1 MVFFT
6 ELIGKEVI
14 DNTGKTVGTLCDFV
28 FQDGTEFAPVTHIIF
43 LAKDKYKKKI
53 SWEYV
58 EGIKQ
63 QNGYLVYSI
72 VLNIA
77 SAEMQPLFVHE
88 TDLLAHELLD
98 KQIIDVSGVKVV
110 RVNDILLNKV
120 EAQFCITGV
129 CVGSTSFLRRLGVKQ
144 QLLGKILYKF
154 SSEKIIPWKSV
165 EPLETKEAKKET
177 KGQLHLKEAKNKI
190 AEMHP
195 GDLADLMEEL
205 SPKEQMLIFNRLDKK
220 TAAKTFVEAGPK
232 VQESFFKGLKI
243 NRLVDLLESMPP
255 HSAADVLGI
264 LEEQKAKVILAQMNA
279 QKAKQIHDLMQYPED
294 TAGGLMRTDY
304 FALRDTDTA
313 TKAVAHI
320 RKAKPSA
327 DKTHV
332 LLIIDQEHHLVG
344 TLSMRTL
351 LTAKPRQQL
360 KTFMKKKPL
369 VVFPQTTKQDLAT
382 ALEKYNFYMIPVVD
396 EQSTLKGIIT
406 ADQVLSEVIPKSW
419 IRRKF
424 ILKRAKRQK
433 RTEQKN
439 NSTETNGTVSEN
451 NQEKK

>member
-6 ELIGKEVI
+6 ELLQKAVI
-14 DNTGKTVGTLCDFV
+14 DKEGKTIGILCDLV
-28 FQDGTEFAPVTHIIF
+28 FQDGTEYAPVKYIVF
-43 LAKDKYKKKI
+43 LAKDKYKKKL
-53 SWEYV
+53 SLEYV

-63 QNGYLVYSI
+63 ENGSASYSI
-72 VLNIA
+72 LLNIT

-110 RVNDILLNKV
+110 RVNDLLLNKV
-120 EAQFCITGV
+120 EEQFCITGV
-129 CVGSTSFLRRLGVKQ
+129 CVGTTSFLRRLGLKQ
-144 QLLGKILYKF
+144 HFLGKVVYKF

-165 EPLETKEAKKET
+165 EPLETKEAK
-177 KGQLHLKEAKNKI
+177 GHLHLKEAKNKI

-195 GDLADLMEEL
+195 GDIADLMEEL

-220 TAAKTFVEAGPK
+220 TAAKTFVEAGPA

-255 HSAADVLGI
+255 HNAADVLGI
-264 LEEQKAKVILAQMNA
+264 LEGEKAKVILNQMNHE
-279 QKAKQIHDLMQYPED
+279 KAKRISDLMQYPED
-294 TAGGLMRTDY
+294 SAGALMRTDY
-304 FALRDTDTA
+304 FALHDMDTA
-313 TKAVAHI
+313 AKAVGNI

-332 LLIIDQEHHLVG
+332 LLVVDHEQHLVG

-360 KTFMKKKPL
+360 KTFMRKKPF
-369 VVFPQTTKQDLAT
+369 VVYPQTSKQDLAT

-396 EQSTLKGIIT
+396 EQATLKGIIT

-433 RTEQKN
+433 KIE
-439 NSTETNGTVSEN
+439 
-451 NQEKK
+451 QEKK

>member
-6 ELIGKEVI
+6 ELVQKAVI
-14 DNTGKTVGTLCDFV
+14 DKEGKIVGTLCDLV
-28 FQDGTEFAPVTHIIF
+28 FQDGAEYAPVKYIVFI
-43 LAKDKYKKKI
+43 AKDKYKKKL

-63 QNGYLVYSI
+63 QNGSASYSI
-72 VLNIA
+72 LLNIT
-77 SAEMQPLFVHE
+77 SAELQPLFVHE

-110 RVNDILLNKV
+110 RVNDLLFNKV
-120 EAQFCITGV
+120 EEQFCITGV
-129 CVGSTSFLRRLGVKQ
+129 CVGTTSFLRRLGVKQ
-144 QLLGKILYKF
+144 KFLGKVVYKF
-154 SSEKIIPWKSV
+154 STEKIIPWKYV
-165 EPLETKEAKKET
+165 EPLETKEAK
-177 KGQLHLKEAKNKI
+177 GHLHLKEAKNKI

-195 GDLADLMEEL
+195 GDIADLMEEL

-220 TAAKTFVEAGPK
+220 TAAKTFVEAGPE

-255 HSAADVLGI
+255 HNAADVLGI
-264 LEEQKAKVILAQMNA
+264 LEEQKAKIILNQMNHE
-279 QKAKQIHDLMQYPED
+279 KAKIIHDLMQYPED
-294 TAGGLMRTDY
+294 TAGALMRTDY
-304 FALRDTDTA
+304 FALHDMDTA
-313 TKAVAHI
+313 AKAVAHI

-332 LLIIDQEHHLVG
+332 LLVVDHEHHLVG
-344 TLSMRTL
+344 TLSLRTL

-360 KTFMKKKPL
+360 KSFMKKKPF
-369 VVFPQTTKQDLAT
+369 VVYPQTSKQDLAT

-406 ADQVLSEVIPKSW
+406 ADQVLSEIIPKSW

-424 ILKRAKRQK
+424 ILKRAKRQRK
-433 RTEQKN
+433 IEPK
-439 NSTETNGTVSEN
+439 SMEDGFA
-451 NQEKK
+451 QEKK